1 MGRSIFRKI
10 YRGGKDAIKFFDT
23 VGNFDNYLE
32 TISVDIQKF

>member
-23 VGNFDNYLE
+23 VEIFDNYLE
-32 TISVDIQKF
+32 IISVDIRKS